1 MTVHGA
7 IGNGFQKVIYQRAME
22 IEFSVNN
29 IRFSREHE
37 MPIFYKKENI
47 GTRRVDFLV
56 EDVISVELKALFK
69 TEDIHPIS

>member
-37 MPIFYKKENI
+37 IPIFYKK
-47 GTRRVDFLV
+47 VDFLV